1 VILAQ
6 LVQMALMDVTVAREV
21 DGIQG
26 PVGPKGELLSP
37 V

>member
-1 VILAQ
+1 MLAQ
-6 LVQMALMDVTVAREV
+6 LVQMALMGVTVALVV

-26 PVGPKGELLSP
+26 PVGPKGELRLP